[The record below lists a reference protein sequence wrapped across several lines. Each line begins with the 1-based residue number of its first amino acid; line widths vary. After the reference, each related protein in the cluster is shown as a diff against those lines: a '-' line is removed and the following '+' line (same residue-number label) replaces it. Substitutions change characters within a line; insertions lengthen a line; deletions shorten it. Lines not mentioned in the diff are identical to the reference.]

1 MTVNI
6 SQALDVI
13 EKQIKEI
20 RHEYELYFTGEVRI
34 EPQKMRTELQRVIG
48 KLHNSHIPNTAQR
61 FRFQSLQATFNSYQR
76 LWDRTLLEIEQGRY
90 APHRFK
96 VEHKPDPEV
105 AKQAAEAKIVRDLAR
120 ALEADDHPLA
130 PSNVEKLYRE
140 YVDARG
146 KTQEPGKVSLDKF
159 RQSLEKQVP
168 ALEGK
173 LGGKVKF
180 KIAIEDGKA
189 KVKGVRG

>member
-20 RHEYELYFTGEVRI
+20 RHEYELYFAGEVRI

-61 FRFQSLQATFNSYQR
+61 FRFQSLQASFNSYQR

-96 VEHKPDPEV
+96 VEHKPDPD
-105 AKQAAEAKIVRDLAR
+105 AAPPADTKAVRDLAR

-130 PSNVEKLYRE
+130 ASNVEKLYRE

-146 KTQEPGKVSLDKF
+146 KTQEAGKVSLDKF